1 MFGVGRAGPLGPD
14 GLVADG
20 EGSAAPLALDTLR
33 RDPDQDERD
42 ALAVL
47 VSVPG
52 VGPATLARLI
62 GAIGSASDVVS
73 LAQRSD
79 AASRLRAA
87 APSRG
92 ERPGGVTD
100 EVAEAL
106 IDAARQAD
114 RIVDRVRAAGL
125 TVVTLDDE
133 TYPARLR
140 ATELPPLALF
150 VRGSVTALSARRAV
164 AIVGTRSATYVG
176 RQIASQLAALL
187 SAAGATIVSGL
198 AIGIDGAAHAGVVA
212 VHGSTVAVLG
222 GGHDRLYPPA
232 HARLARTIA
241 EEGGAVISEHAPA
254 TSPARHTFPRRNR
267 IIAGL
272 AEATIVIE
280 AGRGSG
286 ALTTAVWAMEQGR
299 GCYVVPGPL
308 GAPTW
313 AGCLELLREC
323 HGVARIVAGPA
334 ELLADLELPDD
345 PSAGGDVDTEA
356 GAGHVG
362 VPSVAAVLLELGP
375 TARTVG
381 RALVAGLA
389 TPDDLVAATDLP
401 IATVLAALTVLEGR
415 GLATSAYGRYRAAGA
430 LAAAS
435 PAGRRRS
442 RRQFPGT
449 GRRG

>member
-1 MFGVGRAGPLGPD
+1 MVGVGRAGPLGPVT
-14 GLVADG
+14 LVEDEAK
-20 EGSAAPLALDTLR
+20 SAAAPAMDPSPS
-33 RDPDQDERD
+33 DPDQDERD

-52 VGPATLARLI
+52 IGPATLARLI
-62 GAIGSASDVVS
+62 GAIGSARDVVA
-73 LAQRSD
+73 LARRPG
-79 AASRLRAA
+79 AATRLRAA

-100 EVAEAL
+100 DVAEAL
-106 IDAARQAD
+106 IDAAERSD
-114 RIVDRVRAAGL
+114 EIVGRVRAAGL

-150 VRGSVTALSARRAV
+150 VQGSVAALSARRSF
-164 AIVGTRSATYVG
+164 AIVGTRSATYAG
-176 RQIASQLAALL
+176 RQIASQLAAVLA
-187 SAAGATIVSGL
+187 AAGATIVSGL

-241 EEGGAVISEHAPA
+241 EEGGAVISEHAPS

-272 AEATIVIE
+272 AEATIVVE

-334 ELLADLELPDD
+334 ELLTDLDLPDD
-345 PSAGGDVDTEA
+345 ASAGRDVDA
-356 GAGHVG
+356 GAGRVG

-401 IATVLAALTVLEGR
+401 VATVLAALTVLEGR

-435 PAGRRRS
+435 PGGRRRV
-442 RRQFPGT
+442 RRALPGA
-449 GRRG
+449 GQCR

>member
-1 MFGVGRAGPLGPD
+1 VAARAAAGLAASSGRVPD
-14 GLVADG
+14 EA
-20 EGSAAPLALDTLR
+20 
-33 RDPDQDERD
+33 ERE

-52 VGPATLARLI
+52 IGPATLARLI
-62 GAIGSASDVVS
+62 GAIGSAREVVD
-73 LAQRSD
+73 LARRPG
-79 AASRLRAA
+79 ARARLTAA

-92 ERPGGVTD
+92 DRPGGVNG
-100 EVAEAL
+100 EIAHAI
-106 IDAARQAD
+106 IDAAGRTD
-114 RIVDRVRAAGL
+114 EIVGRVRAAGL

-133 TYPARLR
+133 SYPPRLR

-150 VRGSVTALSARRAV
+150 VRGSVEALSSRRAV
-164 AIVGTRSATYVG
+164 AMVGTRSATAHG
-176 RQIASQLAALL
+176 RQVASQLAALL
-187 SAAGATIVSGL
+187 SAAGATVVSGL

-212 VHGSTVAVLG
+212 IHGATVAVLG
-222 GGHDRLYPPA
+222 GGHDRLYPVA

-241 EEGGAVISEHAPA
+241 EEGGAVISEHAPG
-254 TSPARHTFPRRNR
+254 TSPTRYTFPRRNR

-272 AEATIVIE
+272 AEATIVVE

-299 GCYVVPGPL
+299 GCFVVPGAI

-334 ELLADLELPDD
+334 ELLMDLDLPDD
-345 PSAGGDVDTEA
+345 LAKEGESGRLPGSG
-356 GAGHVG
+356 G
-362 VPSVAAVLLELGP
+362 VPTVAAVLLELGP
-375 TARTVG
+375 TARSVG

-401 IATVLAALTVLEGR
+401 IATVLASLTVLEGR

-430 LAAAS
+430 LAAAL
-435 PAGRRRS
+435 PRGRRTAPVPRVGGHRAS
-442 RRQFPGT
+442 
-449 GRRG
+449 